1 MSKYIN
7 YDLNFKDLLYY
18 DPSSK
23 SCLRWKEEKRSG
35 RNYSIIHVEKD
46 SEAGNLVFD
55 KNGNPLYI
63 DIRIGKTTFK
73 AQRIVWLLHD
83 KILNETEVIDHL
95 DGNPHNNLIQNL
107 QAKSY
112 AENSRNR
119 KKASNNTTGY
129 TGIVWSESKYSKR
142 YKASFID
149 LNGNKIVKSFTVSKY
164 ENKEDAL
171 KAAIKWRE
179 RQIEELNKNGAN
191 YTERHGK

>member
-83 KILNETEVIDHL
+83 NLLNENEVIDHL
-95 DGNPHNNLIQNL
+95 DGNPHNNLISNL
-107 QAKSY
+107 QSKSY

-119 KKASNNTTGY
+119 KKASNNTTGH
-129 TGIVWSESKYSKR
+129 TGICWNKTKTSEGYRSRFNNLSGNRISKFFTLGI
-142 YKASFID
+142 YKT
-149 LNGNKIVKSFTVSKY
+149 K
-164 ENKEDAL
+164 ENAL
-171 KAAIKWRE
+171 EAAIKWRNE
-179 RQIEELNKNGAN
+179 QLQELNKNGAN

>member
-83 KILNETEVIDHL
+83 NILNKTEVIDHL
-95 DGNPHNNLIQNL
+95 DGNPHNNLIENL

-129 TGIVWSESKYSKR
+129 TGIVLSESKYSKR
-142 YKASFID
+142 YKASFINLD
-149 LNGNKIVKSFTVSKY
+149 GNKIVKSFTISKY
-164 ENKEDAL
+164 KNKEDAL
-171 KAAIKWRE
+171 THAIQWRTE
-179 RQIEELNKNGAN
+179 QLEELNKNGAN

>member
-83 KILNETEVIDHL
+83 NLLNENEVIDHL
-95 DGNPHNNLIQNL
+95 DGNPHNNLISNL
-107 QAKSY
+107 QSKSY

-119 KKASNNTTGY
+119 KKASNNTTGH
-129 TGIVWSESKYSKR
+129 TGICWNKTKTSEGYRSRFNNLSGNRISKFFTLGT
-142 YKASFID
+142 YKT
-149 LNGNKIVKSFTVSKY
+149 K
-164 ENKEDAL
+164 ENAL
-171 KAAIKWRE
+171 EAAIKWRNE
-179 RQIEELNKNGAN
+179 SLQELNKNGAN

>member
-83 KILNETEVIDHL
+83 NLLNENEVIDHL
-95 DGNPHNNLIQNL
+95 DGNPHNNLISNL
-107 QAKSY
+107 QSKSY

-129 TGIVWSESKYSKR
+129 TGICWNKTKTSEGYRSRFNNLSGNRISKFFTLGT
-142 YKASFID
+142 YKT
-149 LNGNKIVKSFTVSKY
+149 K
-164 ENKEDAL
+164 ENAL
-171 KAAIKWRE
+171 EAAIKWRNE
-179 RQIEELNKNGAN
+179 QLQELNKNGAN

>member
-35 RNYSIIHVEKD
+35 RHYRIIHVEKNTED
-46 SEAGNLVFD
+46 DKIEYD
-55 KNGNPLYI
+55 KNGNTLYI

-83 KILNETEVIDHL
+83 NLLNENEVIDHL
-95 DGNPHNNLIQNL
+95 DGNPHNNLISNL
-107 QAKSY
+107 QSKSY

-119 KKASNNTTGY
+119 KKASNNTTGH
-129 TGIVWSESKYSKR
+129 TGICWNKTKTSEGYRSRFNNLSGNRISKFFTLGT
-142 YKASFID
+142 YKT
-149 LNGNKIVKSFTVSKY
+149 K
-164 ENKEDAL
+164 ENAL
-171 KAAIKWRE
+171 EAAIKWRNE
-179 RQIEELNKNGAN
+179 QLQELNKNGAN

>member
-1 MSKYIN
+1 MSKFIYF
-7 YDLNFKDLLYY
+7 DLNFKDLLYY

-83 KILNETEVIDHL
+83 NLLNENEVIDHL
-95 DGNPHNNLIQNL
+95 DGNPHNNLISNL
-107 QAKSY
+107 QSKSY

-119 KKASNNTTGY
+119 KKASNNTTGH
-129 TGIVWSESKYSKR
+129 TGICWNKTKTSEGYRSRFNNLSGNRISKFFTLGT
-142 YKASFID
+142 YKT
-149 LNGNKIVKSFTVSKY
+149 K
-164 ENKEDAL
+164 ENAL
-171 KAAIKWRE
+171 EAAIKWRNE
-179 RQIEELNKNGAN
+179 QLQELNKNGAN

>member
-83 KILNETEVIDHL
+83 NLLNENEVIDHL
-95 DGNPHNNLIQNL
+95 DGNPHNNLISNL
-107 QAKSY
+107 QSKSY

-119 KKASNNTTGY
+119 KKASNNTTGH
-129 TGIVWSESKYSKR
+129 TGICWNKTKTSEGYRSRFNDLSGNRISKFFTMSKYK
-142 YKASFID
+142 
-149 LNGNKIVKSFTVSKY
+149 
-164 ENKEDAL
+164 NKEDAL
-171 KAAIKWRE
+171 EAAIKWRKE
-179 RQIEELNKNGAN
+179 QIEELNKNGAN

>member
-35 RNYSIIHVEKD
+35 RNYSVVHVEKD

-55 KNGNPLYI
+55 KQGNPLYI
-63 DIRIGKTTFK
+63 DIRIGRFTYK
-73 AQRIVWLLHD
+73 AQRIIWLLHGN
-83 KILNETEVIDHL
+83 ILNESDVIDHL
-95 DGNPHNNLIQNL
+95 DGNPHNNLIENL
-107 QAKSY
+107 QSKSY

-119 KKASNNTTGY
+119 KKPSNNTTGY
-129 TGIVWSESKYSKR
+129 VGITWKKTRSSEGYSSRINDLSGKRISKFFTITT
-142 YKASFID
+142 YKT
-149 LNGNKIVKSFTVSKY
+149 K
-164 ENKEDAL
+164 ENAL
-171 KAAIKWRE
+171 QAAIQWRSE
-179 RQIEELNKNGAN
+179 QLEELNKNGAN

>member
-83 KILNETEVIDHL
+83 NLLNENEVIDHL
-95 DGNPHNNLIQNL
+95 DGNPHNNLISNL
-107 QAKSY
+107 QSKSY

-129 TGIVWSESKYSKR
+129 TGICWNKTKTSE
-142 YKASFID
+142 
-149 LNGNKIVKSFTVSKY
+149 
-164 ENKEDAL
+164 
-171 KAAIKWRE
+171 
-179 RQIEELNKNGAN
+179 
-191 YTERHGK
+191 